1 MIKKLLI
8 GLACLLPTVSFAQ
21 IVANGLNRDAQGDY
35 ALLDTKQQS
44 TEIQFRLKLESGQW
58 LADGSQDG
66 GKTWQP
72 VCDASSECKLITS
85 SKQDIER
92 FFVKY
97 PHVIEKVDLSC
108 IHNMAFA
115 FCGMT
120 LDGRTDYVMVTLVT
134 ETPEVMPFQKIK

>member
-1 MIKKLLI
+1 MKKLLLGLFCLVPSI
-8 GLACLLPTVSFAQ
+8 GTAQ
-21 IVANGLNRDAQGDY
+21 IVANGLSNSAQGDY
-35 ALLDTKQQS
+35 VLLDTQQQA
-44 TEIQFRLKLESGQW
+44 TEIQFRLKLDAEQW
-58 LADGSQDG
+58 LADGSRDSGQ
-66 GKTWQP
+66 TWGP
-72 VCDASSECKLITS
+72 VCEASGECKLITS